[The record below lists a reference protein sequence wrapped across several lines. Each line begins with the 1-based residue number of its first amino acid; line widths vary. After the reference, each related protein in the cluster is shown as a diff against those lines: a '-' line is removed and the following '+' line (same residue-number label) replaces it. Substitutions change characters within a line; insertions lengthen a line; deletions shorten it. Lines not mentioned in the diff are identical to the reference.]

1 LRALLEE
8 HGHAHIDL
16 LKVGLKALTD
26 NCFFALQTG
35 SLRLASFFTL
45 CKDYLLLSGVAR
57 TRVTLPS
64 CQMDIEGGE
73 WEVLEELCAS
83 PLPLPFDQ
91 LIVELHNLNE
101 TAMGTRSALL

>member
-1 LRALLEE
+1 
-8 HGHAHIDL
+8 
-16 LKVGLKALTD
+16 
-26 NCFFALQTG
+26 
-35 SLRLASFFTL
+35 
-45 CKDYLLLSGVAR
+45 
-57 TRVTLPS
+57 
-64 CQMDIEGGE
+64 MDIEGGE